1 MCALSIRGL
10 PVVAVACMDAGGW
23 AHSEYCLPEWRSGHV
38 VQKSFETERFASAY
52 ADILTYITDRLEH
65 DPQTEQ
71 VVDRFRAWAEERY
84 VIPPASPM
92 VLAV

>member
-1 MCALSIRGL
+1 MRTLSFCGL

-23 AHSEYCLPEWRSGHV
+23 ARSKYCLPEWRSGHV
-38 VQKSFETERFASAY
+38 VWGPFETERFPGAY
-52 ADILTYITDRLEH
+52 ADILTYITDCLGH

-92 VLAV
+92 VLAF